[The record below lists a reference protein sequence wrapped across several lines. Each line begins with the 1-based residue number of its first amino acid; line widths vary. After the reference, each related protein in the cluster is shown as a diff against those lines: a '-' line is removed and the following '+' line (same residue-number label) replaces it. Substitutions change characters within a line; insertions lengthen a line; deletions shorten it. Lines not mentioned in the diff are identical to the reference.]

1 MVKANKELKTLT
13 KSASIAQ
20 NKLEFARKITEQR
33 MSNSLH
39 NPSPDLEEEI
49 VPLYS
54 TLVDEESFLS
64 DTGDA

>member
-1 MVKANKELKTLT
+1 MKTLR
-13 KSASIAQ
+13 KSASISQ

-49 VPLYS
+49 VSLYS
-54 TLVDEESFLS
+54 TLLDENSFLR
-64 DTGDA
+64 DTDNFE